1 MYDFNLG
8 IVGYISFTL
17 VLFQPQNEQ
26 NVIVWKNYLSHI
38 QFNLFQRKWMVS
50 LSVPKISWNKAIW
63 VWNVMMVSKL

>member
-26 NVIVWKNYLSHI
+26 NLIVWKNYLSHHSI
-38 QFNLFQRKWMVS
+38 
-50 LSVPKISWNKAIW
+50 
-63 VWNVMMVSKL
+63 